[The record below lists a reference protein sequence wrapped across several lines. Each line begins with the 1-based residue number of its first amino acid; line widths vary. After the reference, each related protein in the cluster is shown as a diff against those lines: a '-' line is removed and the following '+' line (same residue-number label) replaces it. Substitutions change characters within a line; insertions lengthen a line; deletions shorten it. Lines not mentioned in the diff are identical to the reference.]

1 MIITVAFFNGLST
14 KSETLFSVLFEKML
28 PDLIPGTNQW
38 RGEGSVTSMIASE
51 GRRVIQKSK
60 LGESSWGGC

>member
-28 PDLIPGTNQW
+28 PDLIPGTSQW
-38 RGEGSVTSMIASE
+38 RGG
-51 GRRVIQKSK
+51 
-60 LGESSWGGC
+60 GECYFHDCQ